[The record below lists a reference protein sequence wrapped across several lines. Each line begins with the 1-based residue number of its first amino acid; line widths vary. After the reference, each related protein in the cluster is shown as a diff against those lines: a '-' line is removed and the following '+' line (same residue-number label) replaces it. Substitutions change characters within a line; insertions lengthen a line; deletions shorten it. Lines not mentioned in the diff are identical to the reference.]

1 MTKIKDF
8 LNQKLINFKKFIDEQ
23 FESLKLKGINIEDS
37 KIDKM
42 KNELIEFENNIN
54 HFVIQMDF
62 LVNYEIDECIKVY
75 LLKFDIDVSMIKE
88 HIDYDKLSR
97 YIEMFIEIIKDK

>member
-23 FESLKLKGINIEDS
+23 FETLKTKNINIEDS
-37 KIDKM
+37 KILKM
-42 KNELIEFENNIN
+42 KKELEEFENNIN

-88 HIDYDKLSR
+88 YIDYDKLSR